1 MADGTPL
8 SRHERQ
14 RRRAVRRERPQISQF
29 RDLLTKIPPTL
40 ESVTAGSTVSRSGN
54 AVLGPASSRLKIPEL
69 VPDNWEQGLELAD
82 DSIDSDDGGYE
93 GQSPESLESQESPE
107 SPGSQESP
115 ECQGS
120 QESQEENKLEQHV
133 DDKHLFADWVG
144 HKGRSGMRSVTRKI

>member
-1 MADGTPL
+1 MADRTPL

-14 RRRAVRRERPQISQF
+14 RCREVRRPRPHISQF
-29 RDLLTKIPPTL
+29 RDQLTRIPPTL

-82 DSIDSDDGGYE
+82 DSIDSDDGEYE
-93 GQSPESLESQESPE
+93 GHSQESLESQETPE

-115 ECQGS
+115 ESQGS
-120 QESQEENKLEQHV
+120 QESQEENNLEQHG
-133 DDKHLFADWVG
+133 DDKHLFPDWVG
-144 HKGRSGMRSVTRKI
+144 HKGRSRMRSVTRKL